1 MSIRQLNHLIGWTL
15 RCHQNQVTRRAI
27 LCAREGAETMK
38 KIFLLILCVFLLT
51 GCSSATT
58 LEKWQQEPV
67 STDIVP
73 YAKRVVEVIDAYLAF
88 QMSADEAG
96 AAIDDIYKHMDGQNI
111 RTKDDIYSDYE
122 QSIVSDIYLLSGSG
136 IARRTDIELR
146 QYRDEIAFA
155 IGEPV
160 TGYIYEAERNIW
172 DEDDPLADLINVDDI
187 PFYSGSADVTDNLC
201 MCALSFDEMNIQ
213 QFNDL
218 QKYIKDVYD
227 RLSVIEKPIKM
238 ISAHYR
244 RYGQSV
250 YYISIIVNDGK
261 FSGTVRRADRL
272 RDEAWDAINEAYTRE
287 EVAAMERYPAKY
299 NALNPLYEFDSIED
313 LATALKV
320 AGKFAGVQ

>member
-1 MSIRQLNHLIGWTL
+1 
-15 RCHQNQVTRRAI
+15 
-27 LCAREGAETMK
+27 MK
-38 KIFLLILCVFLLT
+38 KVFLLILCVCLLV

-58 LEKWQQEPV
+58 SAKWQRESV
-67 STDIVP
+67 SEDIAP
-73 YAKRVVEVIDAYLAF
+73 YAKRAVEVIDAYLAF
-88 QMSADEAG
+88 QISADEAG
-96 AAIDDIYKHMDGQNI
+96 AALDEVYKRMDGQGI

-122 QSIVSDIYLLSGSG
+122 QSIALDIYLLSGSG

-160 TGYIYEAERNIW
+160 TGHIYEAERRIVA
-172 DEDDPLADLINVDDI
+172 EDDPLAGLINVDDI
-187 PFYSGSADVTDNLC
+187 PFYSGRADVTDDLC
-201 MCALSFDEMNIQ
+201 MCTLSFDEMNIQ

-218 QKYIKDVYD
+218 YGYIKDVYD
-227 RLSVIEKPIKM
+227 RLSAIEKPVKM

-250 YYISIIVNDGK
+250 CYISIIINDGK

-272 RDEAWDAINEAYTRE
+272 WDEAWDAIKEAYTRE
-287 EVAAMERYPAKY
+287 ELAAMERYPAKY
-299 NALNPLYEFDSIED
+299 DALNPMYEFDSIDD